1 MALHHKLCHTL
12 GGSFGLPHSET
23 HTIVL
28 PHALA
33 YNAPAVP
40 DAMGRLAG
48 VLPESEGDAIRG
60 MNVLL
65 TRLGVKRGLRELGMK
80 EEDVDRAAEIAVGNP
95 YWNPRAVEKEKV
107 REVIR
112 RCWAGEEARA
122 DL

>member
-40 DAMGRLAG
+40 HAMGRLAG

-60 MNVLL
+60 MNILL
-65 TRLGVKRGLRELGMK
+65 TRLGVKRGLSELGMK

-95 YWNPRAVEKEKV
+95 YWNPRAVGKEKV